1 MRLVITIKP
10 KSTTNT
16 TAGTS
21 ALVVGAAILA
31 VSAGFIPTIAMTAWA
46 AVIQCSGDPTTVCTG
61 TPQADTI
68 NGTEEGDFI
77 NALAGGD
84 TVNGRGGV
92 DEVGGGEGNDR
103 LHGGSGHDDM
113 GGDEGNDLLSGGD
126 GNDALSGHGG
136 ADTFDCGAGT
146 DTIRDYNPAEGDKIS
161 TNCENF

>member
-1 MRLVITIKP
+1 MRLVTIKP

-61 TPQADTI
+61 TPQADTM
-68 NGTEEGDFI
+68 NGTEEDDFI
-77 NALAGGD
+77 IGLAGDD
-84 TVNGRGGV
+84 TINGRGGE
-92 DEVGGGEGNDR
+92 DELSGGEGNDR
-103 LHGGSGHDDM
+103 VHGGSDRDDI
-113 GGDEGNDLLSGGD
+113 GGEEGNDLLSGGD
-126 GNDALSGHGG
+126 GNDALSGHEG

-146 DTIRDYNPAEGDKIS
+146 DRIRDYNPAEGDKKS